1 MMKKTASLILT
12 LLLLL
17 QLAALPVSAEGET
30 TDPDAAVTTTT
41 HPTTTTGEDVPVTTT
56 THKTTTRT
64 AGSGIVA
71 TKIII
76 MDLDGKIVARVTNE
90 KGEGIAGIPVKLQLG
105 TTVMPAV
112 QTDGSG
118 YARFRY
124 IYPDSKTYISCE
136 ALQTVIDGVT
146 YIGSSAAVGT
156 QSPAASTAHAP
167 GVATEADEAVNG
179 TATSKSAATTGRSTT
194 GRITTAGKTTSAAPT
209 VTYPAAATTGMEET
223 FVSLGVNFD
232 SNVLEAFGCDGKD
245 FAEISRLLMSQ
256 ERYAALAE
264 GTSGVLQL
272 RVAISEMTVPD
283 EHIAAALQ
291 NDTVLSRINPADVP
305 RAVLDLNMQIR
316 NEKGAVSDFWNVTND
331 SYVIQ
336 FPVPKSMRSAQ
347 SITVSAVTE
356 QGISG
361 PVIVNVTKDGYL
373 RFETSLPVGTV
384 VLLGFESGMLGR
396 LTSHAVRS
404 SILFF
409 VLGILCIGGAVAVF
423 IFFVHTPKN
432 GKKKSESLPAEEEP
446 LTEEEEELPPVGAD
460 NARISPTDQLDIF
473 SDDPASESHS
483 FKPKNP
489 ADYDIDL

>member
-30 TDPDAAVTTTT
+30 TASDAATATTTT
-41 HPTTTTGEDVPVTTT
+41 TITTTTARPTETTT
-56 THKTTTRT
+56 TKQDTPATTTAPTATKTT
-64 AGSGIVA
+64 GSGKVA
-71 TKIII
+71 TTIII

-90 KGEGIAGIPVKLQLG
+90 MGEGIAGIPVKLQLG

-112 QTDGSG
+112 QTDESG

-124 IYPDSKTYISCE
+124 TYPDSKTYISCE

-156 QSPAASTAHAP
+156 QSPAASTAQAP
-167 GVATEADEAVNG
+167 GVTTGADEAVNG

-194 GRITTAGKTTSAAPT
+194 GRTTAAGKTTSAAPT
-209 VTYPAAATTGMEET
+209 VTYPAAGTTGMEET

-232 SNVLEAFGCDGKD
+232 SNVLAAFDCDEKD
-245 FAEISRLLMSQ
+245 FAEISRLLLSQ
-256 ERYAALAE
+256 ERYAALVE
-264 GTSGVLQL
+264 GASGILQL

-291 NDTVLSRINPADVP
+291 DDTVLSRIDPADVP
-305 RAVLDLNMQIR
+305 RVVLDLNMQIR

-356 QGISG
+356 QGISE
-361 PVIVNVTKDGYL
+361 PVIANVTKDGYL
-373 RFETSLPVGTV
+373 RFETSLPVGTI

-404 SILFF
+404 SIIFL
-409 VLGILCIGGAVAVF
+409 VLGILCIGGAVALF

-432 GKKKSESLPAEEEP
+432 GKKNPKACRRRKS
-446 LTEEEEELPPVGAD
+446 
-460 NARISPTDQLDIF
+460 R
-473 SDDPASESHS
+473 
-483 FKPKNP
+483 
-489 ADYDIDL
+489 